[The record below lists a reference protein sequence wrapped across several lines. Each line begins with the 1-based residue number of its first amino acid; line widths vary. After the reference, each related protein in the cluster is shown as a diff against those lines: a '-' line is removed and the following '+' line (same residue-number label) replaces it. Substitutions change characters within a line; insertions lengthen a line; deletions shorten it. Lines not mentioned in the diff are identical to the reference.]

1 VQIVEQYKK
10 NSDLI
15 WNFVL
20 TRFLNKNCTDKKMQE
35 ALLFHFTWIS
45 LDDMGKILIKF
56 FNILILLYSGMVNR
70 AGIAGDMC

>member
-1 VQIVEQYKK
+1 
-10 NSDLI
+10 
-15 WNFVL
+15 
-20 TRFLNKNCTDKKMQE
+20 MQE